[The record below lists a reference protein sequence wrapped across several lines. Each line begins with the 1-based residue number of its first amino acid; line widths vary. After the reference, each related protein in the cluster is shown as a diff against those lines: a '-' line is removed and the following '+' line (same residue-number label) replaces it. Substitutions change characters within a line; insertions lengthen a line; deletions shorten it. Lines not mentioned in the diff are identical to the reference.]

1 MRIPLNKIVQAVSSL
16 AVTAVLLGIASAA
29 HAVNTVQLR
38 CMRPV
43 ILADGKQSTD
53 IMAIVRDSAG
63 RQIAN
68 NTQVQFSTT
77 AGTLSQQQVYTD
89 FSGTARVR
97 LTSSS
102 IPGIAKVSAF
112 TAGGTPDSIE
122 IEFTDDPAATYAGN
136 NYMLF
141 TAKTYLAYAAS
152 ERVIEGEGLN
162 GGAHL
167 AFRNFDITADR
178 MQFRCDDGILRANGN
193 ISVKRG
199 PHKLQAERLYYSL
212 VSNEGWAV
220 TKETGTTP
228 KTVRLYGENMRQ
240 EESKLPPP
248 YSYMAMPALN
258 VKLIISAVSITYFP
272 NDKLQFKKPRF
283 FQDQAQIMAMNY
295 YEIPLHSDQLFTDQ
309 FFSVGTSGFGL
320 ELPYY
325 YNLTPTGAGVATL
338 RHQQAI
344 GRGYV
349 NYNPGWAV
357 DVIQSYNSNNDHK
370 FEGAYGFTG
379 LTRSDWDFRWN
390 HNMELDSHTQTSFDF
405 ETPSHN
411 SIFGSTNISQQFNIL
426 RWGANISGGQTF
438 LADHTQS
445 TRADVYLE
453 TQPRSLLGLKSML
466 YTVGT
471 TFLSAHSQSANV
483 ALVPTGSETREG
495 LNFHA
500 FSRPIPVDKHTQF
513 TSSFTVG
520 NTWAGHEG
528 SGVTSQATLALDH
541 SFNKAGNLNFSY
553 DLMVQPG
560 SFYDSQGKHRLSTS
574 YNFSQS
580 KNFSLSV
587 FGSAYVDTSDRSLL
601 ADMTYKL
608 DKNWRLMGAATLQKY
623 NDLSYTDFEVMI
635 GRRLGAREMQL
646 AYSTYLKRIS
656 VDYTATR
663 F

>member
-1 MRIPLNKIVQAVSSL
+1 MRSTLNKMARILLVAAAAVLFSAVSQ
-16 AVTAVLLGIASAA
+16 AA
-29 HAVNTVQLR
+29 HAVSTVQLR

-53 IMAIVRDSAG
+53 ISAIVRDSSG
-63 RQIAN
+63 RQIAGN
-68 NTQVQFSTT
+68 VLVQFSTT
-77 AGTLSQQQVYTD
+77 AGILSQLQVYTD

-97 LTSSS
+97 LTSSAL
-102 IPGIAKVSAF
+102 PGVARVSAF
-112 TAGGTPDSIE
+112 TAGGTPDTIDV
-122 IEFTDDPAATYAGN
+122 EFTDDPQATFAGN

-141 TAKTYLAYAAS
+141 TAKTYLAYAAT

-167 AFRNFDITADR
+167 SFRNFEVTADR
-178 MQFRCDDGILRANGN
+178 LQFRCDDGILRAIGN
-193 ISVKRG
+193 IDVKRG
-199 PHKLQAERLYYSL
+199 AHKLRASRLYYSL
-212 VSNEGWAV
+212 ISNEGYAV
-220 TKETGTTP
+220 TREEGSTP
-228 KTVRLYGENMRQ
+228 KTVHLSGEAMRQ
-240 EESKLPPP
+240 EDSKLPMA

-283 FQDQAQIMAMNY
+283 FQDQAQIMAMAY

-309 FFSVGTSGFGL
+309 FFSVGSSGFGL

-325 YNLTPTGAGVATL
+325 YSLTPTGSGVATL
-338 RHQQAI
+338 RHQQSV
-344 GRGYV
+344 GRGYIS
-349 NYNPGWAV
+349 YNPGWAI
-357 DVIQSYNSNNDHK
+357 DVVQSYNSNNDHK
-370 FEGAYGFTG
+370 YEGAYGFTG
-379 LTRSDWDFRWN
+379 LTRKDWDFRWN

-438 LADHTQS
+438 LSDHTQS

-453 TQPRSLLGLKSML
+453 TQPRTLLGLKSML

-471 TFLSAHSQSANV
+471 TFLSAHSQSANT
-483 ALVPTGSETREG
+483 ALVPTGSETRQG
-495 LNFHA
+495 INFHA

-513 TSSFTVG
+513 TSSFSVG

-541 SFNKAGNLNFSY
+541 TFNKAGTLNFSY
-553 DLMVQPG
+553 DLMIQPG
-560 SFYDSQGKHRLSTS
+560 SFYDTQGKHRISSS
-574 YNFSQS
+574 YNFSQN
-580 KNFSLSV
+580 KNFSVSV
-587 FGSAYVDTSDRSLL
+587 FGSAYVDTTDRSLM

-623 NDLSYTDFEVMI
+623 NALTYTDFELMI